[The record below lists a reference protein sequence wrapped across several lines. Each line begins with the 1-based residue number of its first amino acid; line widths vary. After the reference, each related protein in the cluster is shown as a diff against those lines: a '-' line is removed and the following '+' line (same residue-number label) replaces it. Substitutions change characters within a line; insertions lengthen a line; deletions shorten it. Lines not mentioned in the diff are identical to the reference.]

1 MKKRTRP
8 AAWLS
13 LMSLVVLALL
23 VSACST
29 SGLGGMNASGA
40 SASSE
45 HVTAASIANP
55 NEGVD
60 YSKSD
65 LKKIYLAGGCFWG
78 VEAYM
83 ARIYGVQDA
92 VSGYANGTGE
102 NPTYEDVVAVKRGFA
117 ETVEVTYDPARI
129 SLDKLL
135 TEFFK
140 VIDPT
145 SKNKQGNDRGIQ
157 YRSGVYYTDDSEKSV
172 VEAVIAKEQE
182 RYNQPIVTEVLPLQ
196 NFYEAEEYHQDYLE
210 KNPNGYC
217 HIDMSILNDQEIPA
231 DPNAASGTAN
241 DTSAAGVTSAGIKSA
256 AATKAAGQLVIDPA
270 DYPKRTPEE
279 LKKLL
284 TDIQYKVAV
293 EQDTEH
299 PYSNEYWD
307 TYDKGIYVDVSTG
320 EPLFASE
327 DKYDSQCGW
336 PSFVKPIL
344 PEVVTYKE
352 DTAYNMVRTEVRSR
366 SGDIHLGHVF
376 DDGPADRGGKRY
388 CINSASIRFV
398 PLADMNAEGYGYL
411 ISVAK

>member
-8 AAWLS
+8 AALLS
-13 LMSLVVLALL
+13 LISLMLLALL
-23 VSACST
+23 VSACSPA
-29 SGLGGMNASGA
+29 GLAMNGSE
-40 SASSE
+40 SSYGN
-45 HVTAASIANP
+45 VTAASIPNP
-55 NEGVD
+55 NADVD

-102 NPTYEDVVAVKRGFA
+102 NPSYEEVIKGNRGFA
-117 ETVEVTYDPARI
+117 ETVEVTYDPERI
-129 SLDKLL
+129 ALDELL
-135 TEFFK
+135 TQFFK

-145 SKNKQGNDRGIQ
+145 SVNQQGNDRGIQ

-172 VEAVIAKEQE
+172 IESVIAKEQK
-182 RYNQPIVTEVLPLQ
+182 RYNKDIVTEVLPLE
-196 NFYEAEEYHQDYLE
+196 NFYLAEEYHQDYLE

-217 HIDMSILNDQEIPA
+217 HIDMNILTEQEVPA
-231 DPNAASGTAN
+231 EGAAAGS
-241 DTSAAGVTSAGIKSA
+241 DDSTSAAGVTSTGTKSA
-256 AATKAAGQLVIDPA
+256 AATKAAGQIVIDPS
-270 DYPKRTPEE
+270 DYPKRSAEE
-279 LKKLL
+279 LKSLL

-307 TYDKGIYVDVSTG
+307 TYEKGIYVDVSTG

-336 PSFVKPIL
+336 PSFVKPIV
-344 PEVVTYKE
+344 PEVVTYEE

-376 DDGPADRGGKRY
+376 DDGPEDRGGKRY
-388 CINSASIRFV
+388 CINSASIKFV
-398 PLADMNAEGYGYL
+398 PLADMNTQGYGYL

>member
-8 AAWLS
+8 TAWLS
-13 LMSLVVLALL
+13 LVSLALLSLL

-29 SGLGGMNASGA
+29 SGFAGMNAAGSVMP
-40 SASSE
+40 SS
-45 HVTAASIANP
+45 VTAASIPNP
-55 NEGVD
+55 NDDVD

-102 NPTYEDVVAVKRGFA
+102 NPSYEDVVQGDRGFA
-117 ETVEVTYDPARI
+117 ETVEVTYDPERVP
-129 SLDKLL
+129 LDKLL

-140 VIDPT
+140 VVDPT
-145 SKNKQGNDRGIQ
+145 SVNKQGNDRGIQ

-172 VEAVIAKEQE
+172 IESVISKEQE
-182 RYNQPIVTEVLPLQ
+182 KYNQDIVTEVLPLE
-196 NFYEAEEYHQDYLE
+196 NFYMAEEYHQDYLE

-217 HIDMSILNDQEIPA
+217 HIDMGILNEQEIPA
-231 DPNAASGTAN
+231 DDAA
-241 DTSAAGVTSAGIKSA
+241 DTSAAGVKSTGEKSA
-256 AATKAAGQLVIDPA
+256 AATKAAGKIVIDPA
-270 DYPKRTPEE
+270 DYPKRSDAE
-279 LKKLL
+279 LKTLL

-307 TYDKGIYVDVSTG
+307 TYEKGIYVDVSTG

-336 PSFVKPIL
+336 PSFVKPIT
-344 PEVVTYKE
+344 PDVVTYDE

-388 CINSASIRFV
+388 CINSASIKFV
-398 PLADMNAEGYGYL
+398 PLADMDAQGYGYL
-411 ISVAK
+411 TSVAK

>member
-1 MKKRTRP
+1 MKKRTRHT
-8 AAWLS
+8 AWLS
-13 LMSLVVLALL
+13 IVSVMMFSLLI
-23 VSACST
+23 SACSNA
-29 SGLGGMNASGA
+29 SFGGMNVSGA
-40 SASSE
+40 GASSSGP
-45 HVTAASIANP
+45 VTAASIPNP
-55 NEGVD
+55 NADVD

-102 NPTYEDVVAVKRGFA
+102 NPTYEDVIKGNRGFA
-117 ETVEVTYDPARI
+117 ETVEVTYDPKRVP
-129 SLDKLL
+129 LDKLL
-135 TEFFK
+135 KEFFK
-140 VIDPT
+140 VVDPT
-145 SKNKQGNDRGIQ
+145 SVNKQGNDRGIQ
-157 YRSGVYYTDDSEKSV
+157 YRSGVFYTDESEKSV
-172 VEAVIAKEQE
+172 IDSVIAKEQE
-182 RYNQPIVTEVLPLQ
+182 RYNEKIVTEVLPLE
-196 NFYEAEEYHQDYLE
+196 NFYMAEEYHQDYLE

-217 HIDMSILNDQEIPA
+217 HIDMGILNEQEIPA
-231 DPNAASGTAN
+231 DGTDNAA
-241 DTSAAGVTSAGIKSA
+241 AAGVTSTGEKSA
-256 AATKAAGQLVIDPA
+256 AATKAAGKIVVDPA
-270 DYPKRTPEE
+270 DYPKRSAEE
-279 LKKLL
+279 LKTLL

-307 TYDKGIYVDVSTG
+307 TYEKGIYVDVSTG

-336 PSFVKPIL
+336 PSFVKPIT
-344 PEVVTYKE
+344 PDVVTYDE

-366 SGDIHLGHVF
+366 AGDIHLGHVF

-388 CINSASIRFV
+388 CINSASIKFV
-398 PLADMNAEGYGYL
+398 PLADMDAQGYGYL

>member
-8 AAWLS
+8 SAWLS
-13 LMSLVVLALL
+13 LVSLALL
-23 VSACST
+23 SLILSACST
-29 SGLGGMNASGA
+29 SGFAGMNAAGSTFP
-40 SASSE
+40 SS
-45 HVTAASIANP
+45 VTAASIPNP
-55 NEGVD
+55 NADVD
-60 YSKSD
+60 FSESD

-102 NPTYEDVVAVKRGFA
+102 NPSYEDVIQGDRGFA
-117 ETVEVTYDPARI
+117 ETVEVTYDPELVP
-129 SLDKLL
+129 LDKLL

-145 SKNKQGNDRGIQ
+145 SVNKQGNDRGIQ

-172 VEAVIAKEQE
+172 IESVIAKEQE
-182 RYNQPIVTEVLPLQ
+182 RYNQDIVTEVLPLE
-196 NFYEAEEYHQDYLE
+196 NFYMAEEYHQDYLE

-217 HIDMSILNDQEIPA
+217 HIDMGILNEQEIPA
-231 DPNAASGTAN
+231 DGAN
-241 DTSAAGVTSAGIKSA
+241 DTSAAGVTKTGEKSA
-256 AATKAAGQLVIDPA
+256 AATKAQGKIVIDPA
-270 DYPKRTPEE
+270 DYPKRSAEE
-279 LKKLL
+279 LKSLL

-307 TYDKGIYVDVSTG
+307 TYEKGIYVDVSTG

-336 PSFVKPIL
+336 PSFVKPIT
-344 PEVVTYKE
+344 PDVVTYDE

-388 CINSASIRFV
+388 CINSASIKFV
-398 PLADMNAEGYGYL
+398 PLADMDAQGYGYL

>member
-8 AAWLS
+8 SAWLS
-13 LMSLVVLALL
+13 LVSLALL
-23 VSACST
+23 SLILSACST
-29 SGLGGMNASGA
+29 SGFAGMNAAGSTFP
-40 SASSE
+40 SS
-45 HVTAASIANP
+45 VTAASIPNP
-55 NEGVD
+55 NADVD
-60 YSKSD
+60 FSESD

-102 NPTYEDVVAVKRGFA
+102 NPSYEDVIQGDRGFA
-117 ETVEVTYDPARI
+117 ETVEVTYDPELVP
-129 SLDKLL
+129 LDKLL

-145 SKNKQGNDRGIQ
+145 SVNKQGNDRGIQ

-172 VEAVIAKEQE
+172 IESVIAKEQE
-182 RYNQPIVTEVLPLQ
+182 RYNQDIVTEVLPLE
-196 NFYEAEEYHQDYLE
+196 NFYMAEEYHQDYLE

-217 HIDMSILNDQEIPA
+217 HIDMGILNEQEIPA
-231 DPNAASGTAN
+231 DGAN
-241 DTSAAGVTSAGIKSA
+241 DTSAAGVTTTGEKSA
-256 AATKAAGQLVIDPA
+256 AATKAQGKIVIDPA
-270 DYPKRTPEE
+270 DYPKRSAEE
-279 LKKLL
+279 LKSLL

-307 TYDKGIYVDVSTG
+307 TYEKGIYVDVSTG

-336 PSFVKPIL
+336 PSFVKPIT
-344 PEVVTYKE
+344 PDVVTYDE

-388 CINSASIRFV
+388 CINSASIKFV
-398 PLADMNAEGYGYL
+398 PLADMDAQGYGYL

>member
-8 AAWLS
+8 MAWLS
-13 LMSLVVLALL
+13 LVSLVLL
-23 VSACST
+23 SLLISACST
-29 SGLGGMNASGA
+29 SGFAGMNAAGSTMP
-40 SASSE
+40 SS
-45 HVTAASIANP
+45 VTAASIPNP
-55 NEGVD
+55 NADVD
-60 YSKSD
+60 FSKSD

-102 NPTYEDVVAVKRGFA
+102 NPSYEDVIQGDRGFA
-117 ETVEVTYDPARI
+117 ETVEVTYDPERVP
-129 SLDKLL
+129 LDKLL

-145 SKNKQGNDRGIQ
+145 SVNQQGNDRGIQ

-172 VEAVIAKEQE
+172 IESVIAKEQE
-182 RYNQPIVTEVLPLQ
+182 RYNQNIVTEVLPLE
-196 NFYEAEEYHQDYLE
+196 NFYMAEEYHQDYLE

-217 HIDMSILNDQEIPA
+217 HIDMGILNEQEIPA
-231 DPNAASGTAN
+231 DGAS
-241 DTSAAGVTSAGIKSA
+241 DTSAAGVTTTGEKSA
-256 AATKAAGQLVIDPA
+256 AATKAEGKIVIDPA
-270 DYPKRTPEE
+270 DYPKRSAEE
-279 LKKLL
+279 LKTLL

-307 TYDKGIYVDVSTG
+307 TYEKGIYVDVSTG

-336 PSFVKPIL
+336 PSFVKPIT
-344 PEVVTYKE
+344 PDVVTYHE
-352 DTAYNMVRTEVRSR
+352 DTAYNMIRTEVRSR

-376 DDGPADRGGKRY
+376 DDGPEDRGGKRY
-388 CINSASIRFV
+388 CINSASIKFV
-398 PLADMNAEGYGYL
+398 PLADMDAQGYGYL

>member
-1 MKKRTRP
+1 MNKRTRP
-8 AAWLS
+8 TAWLS
-13 LMSLVVLALL
+13 LAALALLSLL

-29 SGLGGMNASGA
+29 SGFAGMNVPGA
-40 SASSE
+40 SMPSS
-45 HVTAASIANP
+45 VTAASIPNP
-55 NEGVD
+55 NADVD
-60 YSKSD
+60 YSESD

-102 NPTYEDVVAVKRGFA
+102 NPSYEDVIKGDRGFA
-117 ETVEVTYDPARI
+117 ETVEVTYDPERVP
-129 SLDKLL
+129 LDKLL

-145 SKNKQGNDRGIQ
+145 SVNRQGNDRGIQ
-157 YRSGVYYTDDSEKSV
+157 YRSGVYYTDKSEKAV
-172 VEAVIAKEQE
+172 AEAVIAKEQDK
-182 RYNQPIVTEVLPLQ
+182 YNKDIVTEVLPLE
-196 NFYEAEEYHQDYLE
+196 NFYMAEDYHQDYLE

-217 HIDMSILNDQEIPA
+217 HIDMGILNEQEIPA
-231 DPNAASGTAN
+231 DGENG
-241 DTSAAGVTSAGIKSA
+241 TSAAGVTSTGEKSA
-256 AATKAAGQLVIDPA
+256 AATKSAGHIVVDQA
-270 DYPKRTPEE
+270 DYPKRTPEQ
-279 LKKLL
+279 LKSML

-307 TYDKGIYVDVSTG
+307 TYEPGIYVDVSTG

-336 PSFVKPIL
+336 PSFVKPIA
-344 PEVVTYKE
+344 PEVVTYRE
-352 DTAYNMVRTEVRSR
+352 DTAYNMIRTEVRSR

-376 DDGPADRGGKRY
+376 DDGPTDRGGKRY

-398 PLADMNAEGYGYL
+398 PLADMDAQGYGYL
-411 ISVAK
+411 TSVAK